1 MADAETTRI
10 IRTIG
15 RALWRLDT
23 PRGATMEERRAS
35 WGENR
40 RTYMLNARK
49 LQALLEREGLYIAG
63 GDEEAEAETEAQPS

>member
-1 MADAETTRI
+1 MADAQKTKV

-23 PRGATMEERRAS
+23 PRGSSMEERKAS
-35 WGENR
+35 WAENR

-49 LQALLEREGLYIAG
+49 LQALLARDGLTIEGG
-63 GDEEAEAETEAQPS
+63 EEAAVAETEAQPS